1 MRCVIAVAMAI
12 LAILLVNS
20 AFLALAVSTEKTAAA
35 ATPTT
40 ALVLTPLASYES
52 DQIPSSMVAGRSYY
66 VSVRMTNTGGMA
78 WSAMDGFRLGAA
90 GDAASFG
97 PGRVDIAPAVVVYPG
112 QSYTFIFTMTAPLS
126 AVTYHPSYRMVWEG
140 HQWFGDT
147 VAKTVAVAPVAPGAG
162 YVSSNITP
170 SMLGGKAYDV
180 DIVMKNT
187 GTMDWSEAN
196 HIRLGGLGDA
206 SGDTAKFSAMRL
218 YIPPGV
224 IVHPGDVYRWNFVM
238 TAPVTAATY
247 VPSYRIVWEGHQW
260 FGDTVARAITVR
272 PPSPNATVWST
283 TMPPILFAGMKYDV
297 SVTMRNTGDM
307 DWIGGSAIRLGAV
320 GDASGDAAKFSGLR
334 IYVPSG
340 VVVHP
345 GEIYTF
351 YFTMTAPSTAGTYV
365 PAYRMVWDGYR
376 WFGDTASRTIS
387 VKTAITNSSFS
398 LNTIPGS
405 MRPGSSYSVNL
416 TVTNTGN
423 VDWTERDLF
432 RLGALGDAAKFDEV
446 RQYLPSG
453 VVVHPGESY
462 TFRFYMTAPASSG
475 TYYPAYQMVWE
486 GHQWFGYR
494 FTKVVNVA

>member
-1 MRCVIAVAMAI
+1 MRYLKAITIVVLVILIAGSALPV
-12 LAILLVNS
+12 LA
-20 AFLALAVSTEKTAAA
+20 ASTGNTGVA

-66 VSVRMTNTGGMA
+66 VSIRMTNTGGLA

-90 GDAASFG
+90 GDAAKFG
-97 PGRVDIAPAVVVYPG
+97 PARVDIMPGFVVYPG
-112 QSYTFIFTMTAPLS
+112 QSYTFTFTMTAPPGG
-126 AVTYHPSYRMVWEG
+126 VTYHPSYRMVWEG

-147 VAKTVAVAPVAPGAG
+147 VAKTVAVAPVTPGAS
-162 YVSSNITP
+162 YVSSNMTP

-196 HIRLGGLGDA
+196 LVRLGAVGDA

-218 YIPPGV
+218 YLPPGV
-224 IVHPGDVYRWNFVM
+224 VVHPGDVYRWNFVM

-247 VPSYRIVWEGHQW
+247 HPSYRMVWEGHQW

-307 DWIGGSAIRLGAV
+307 DWTGGSAIRLGAV
-320 GDASGDAAKFSGLR
+320 GDAAKFSSPR
-334 IYVPSG
+334 INIPSG

-376 WFGDTASRTIS
+376 WFGETASRTIS
-387 VKTAITNSSFS
+387 VKAAITNSTIP

-405 MRPGSSYSVNL
+405 MRAGSSYYVNL

-423 VDWTERDLF
+423 VDWTERDMF
-432 RLGALGDAAKFDEV
+432 RLGALGDAAKFDEA
-446 RQYLPSG
+446 RLYIPSG

-462 TFRFYMTAPASSG
+462 TFRFSMTAPATSG
-475 TYYPAYQMVWE
+475 TYYPSYQMVWE
-486 GHQWFGYR
+486 GHRWFGYR
-494 FTKVVNVA
+494 YTKVVSVT